1 MKRQCLVLLVENN
14 AGVLARISSLF
25 VQRGFNIDS
34 LTVSPTETEKL
45 SRITLVTTGDT
56 KTLNQIIKQSSKL
69 NEAKLVFPIEEE
81 FSLVREILMVKFA
94 NDNANKDE
102 IIKIGDSYGAK
113 VIDSFGA
120 NIIDITN
127 GCFVAELS
135 ASSQK
140 IDEFLEA
147 TAAYE
152 MIEMCRSGA
161 IAMERGKVSYDIN

>member
-113 VIDSFGA
+113 VIGVTSESF
-120 NIIDITN
+120 IL
-127 GCFVAELS
+127 ELS
-135 ASSQK
+135 ETPQK
-140 IDEFLEA
+140 IDDFLE
-147 TAAYE
+147 TLKGYSL
-152 MIEMCRSGA
+152 IEMCRSGA
-161 IAMERGKVSYDIN
+161 IAMERGSVDYDI